1 MTKFWHSSAF
11 RLSLICGA
19 IVVVSVMLISVALY
33 LRTVGVLERNAD
45 EKIMLISERLSTIAN
60 TENLTEVTRKITL
73 ALSDGVDS
81 DTEIYFLGDPNG
93 RKIAGNINS
102 IASLYP
108 LEKIIDQRVIRDGRP
123 SQGRLL
129 IRRTHAGNYLVVGRD
144 MSDLNEIN
152 TLIWKAIGIG
162 SLLAIAL
169 SIGGMLFFRTQIEKK
184 IWVIRHAAREI
195 ETGDL
200 RSRIQIS
207 EDGDEFSRLS
217 QDLNRMLDRI
227 EHLMDGVR
235 HVSNNIAHN
244 IRTPLGRVRAHLDEA
259 LRGDTDK
266 QQLRA
271 AGESAI
277 YELDSLISLLGKL
290 MQVAEAESE
299 IRRQH
304 FQIIDM
310 CEVLNSLLELYDAVA
325 EEMEINLQM
334 RINGT
339 PTIFG
344 DKELISCAI
353 ANLLDNAIKYAGK
366 NARID
371 FHLEEKHQEV
381 TLLVK
386 DNGPGIAAAEREK
399 VLQRFY
405 RIDHKRPGHGMGL
418 SIVSAIV
425 KLHGGHLSLDDALP
439 GLIVRL
445 DLPKNTA

>member
-1 MTKFWHSSAF
+1 MTKFWNSSAF

-19 IVVVSVMLISVALY
+19 MVVVSVMLISVALY

-45 EKIMLISERLSTIAN
+45 EKILLISDRLATVAN
-60 TENLTEVTRKITL
+60 TENLTEVTRKIAL

-93 RKIAGNINS
+93 RKIAGNVNS
-102 IASLYP
+102 VASLYP
-108 LEKIIDQRVIRDGRP
+108 LEKIIDQHVIRDGHP

-144 MSDLNEIN
+144 MSDLNDIN
-152 TLIWKAIGIG
+152 TLIWKAIGVG
-162 SLLAIAL
+162 GLLAIAL
-169 SIGGMLFFRTQIEKK
+169 SVGGMIFFRAQIEKK
-184 IWVIRHAAREI
+184 IWAIRHAAHEI

-200 RSRIQIS
+200 RSRIQVS

-235 HVSNNIAHN
+235 HVSNNVAHN

-259 LRGDTDK
+259 LRGDSNK

-271 AGESAI
+271 AGESALQ
-277 YELDSLISLLGKL
+277 ELDGLISLLGKL

-304 FQIIDM
+304 FQTISM
-310 CEVLNSLLELYDAVA
+310 HEVLTDLIELYDAVA
-325 EEMEINLQM
+325 EEMEIGLQM
-334 RINGT
+334 QIDGA

-366 NARID
+366 NATIH
-371 FHLEEKHQEV
+371 FHLIQKQQKV

-386 DNGPGIAAAEREK
+386 DNGPGIAADEREK

-405 RIDHKRPGHGMGL
+405 RLDHKQPGHGMGL
-418 SIVSAIV
+418 SIVNAIV
-425 KLHGGHLSLDDALP
+425 KLHGGCLSLEDAKP
-439 GLIVRL
+439 GLILRL
-445 DLPKNTA
+445 DFPRNNT